1 MQLIRPTSEFKVGHL
16 PFQGKVKGILP
27 RWGKSK
33 PSASLRTD
41 IINCDVLSLVFSVPS
56 LNGGRY
62 PYGILLRGFPLEFFS
77 SCFRG
82 EDVSHQADVA
92 FYGGEG
98 PVGQKLSASRKAYD
112 AFSLAIGV
120 KAPDA
125 DRRTY
130 PSDGALSESLT
141 CTNIDP
147 SLKRRPVPLFPL
159 KSFLHA

>member
-1 MQLIRPTSEFKVGHL
+1 MHFLKNHKTSLAAEEMQLIRPTSEFKVGHL

-27 RWGKSK
+27 RWGRSK
-33 PSASLRTD
+33 PSASTRTD

-120 KAPDA
+120 KAPDGGQA
-125 DRRTY
+125 HV
-130 PSDGALSESLT
+130 SQ
-141 CTNIDP
+141 
-147 SLKRRPVPLFPL
+147 
-159 KSFLHA
+159 